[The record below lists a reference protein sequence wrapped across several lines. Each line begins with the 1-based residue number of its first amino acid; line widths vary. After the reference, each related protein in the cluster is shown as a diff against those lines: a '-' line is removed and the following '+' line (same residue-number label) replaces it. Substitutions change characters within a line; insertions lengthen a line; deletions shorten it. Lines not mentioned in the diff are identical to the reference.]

1 MYGDQPVHEL
11 VSVSTGIL
19 LRELNLDLV
28 IGQAIQ
34 ISSIYLIQRLP
45 AFLRPL
51 YVLGCLDGPATL
63 VKLDIAQMTQ
73 ITDLL
78 SQLVHTTTLSIEMLL
93 M

>member
-1 MYGDQPVHEL
+1 M
-11 VSVSTGIL
+11 TAGIL
-19 LRELNLDLV
+19 LRELDLDLV

-45 AFLRPL
+45 AFLGPL
-51 YVLGCLDGPATL
+51 YVLGCLDGPETL
-63 VKLDIAQMTQ
+63 VKSDIAQVTQ
-73 ITDLL
+73 MTDLL

>member
-1 MYGDQPVHEL
+1 M
-11 VSVSTGIL
+11 STGVL
-19 LRELNLDLV
+19 LRELYFDLV

-34 ISSIYLIQRLP
+34 IPGIYLIQRLP

-51 YVLGCLDGPATL
+51 YVLGCLDGPVTL
-63 VKLDIAQMTQ
+63 AKSDIAQMTQ

>member
-1 MYGDQPVHEL
+1 M
-11 VSVSTGIL
+11 STGIL
-19 LRELNLDLV
+19 LRELDLDLV

-34 ISSIYLIQRLP
+34 IPSIYLIQRLP

-51 YVLGCLDGPATL
+51 YVLGCLDGPVTL
-63 VKLDIAQMTQ
+63 AKSDIAKMTQ